1 MSYGTAASA
10 AASADGNNPE
20 PAETTHDPIYP
31 SVTEWVEQWFAPM
44 IVRRDN
50 SDFRWCPQWWAHAE
64 PLSRITG
71 LWRAWESASSDPDQV
86 NQWWLEHC
94 DPHLKAI
101 TDINGPFGSCSQ
113 AKGHQGDAPGLPVV
127 PMPEGWLKH
136 D

>member
-1 MSYGTAASA
+1 MSYGTAAA
-10 AASADGNNPE
+10 AADDGNNHETPE
-20 PAETTHDPIYP
+20 ATQDPIYP

-50 SDFRWCPQWWAHAE
+50 ADFRWCPQWWAHAE
-64 PLSRITG
+64 PLSRLTG
-71 LWRAWESASSDPDQV
+71 LWRAWESATTNPDQV

-101 TDINGPFGSCSQ
+101 TDSNGPFGSCSQ
-113 AKGHQGDAPGLPVV
+113 TKGHQGDTPGLPVV